1 MSNELYKE
9 YENEKHITVG
19 DYVKLYGMNDKTEIL
34 IVNNQDYDDILFN
47 GRIDY
52 LQYASE
58 GCMHDLCN
66 LEIKAFLDSITI
78 AVDLNNY
85 NGRTGIY

>member
-52 LQYASE
+52 LHQLFY
-58 GCMHDLCN
+58 CL
-66 LEIKAFLDSITI
+66 
-78 AVDLNNY
+78 
-85 NGRTGIY
+85 

>member
-47 GRIDY
+47 GRIDPT
-52 LQYASE
+52 
-58 GCMHDLCN
+58 D
-66 LEIKAFLDSITI
+66 
-78 AVDLNNY
+78 
-85 NGRTGIY
+85 